1 MADSALNA
9 HMARQR
15 LRSLGSPEHASILAR
30 FFKTGP
36 GQYGEG
42 DRFIGIKVPV
52 IRKVAKELGHM
63 PLPEVERLLHSEI
76 HEERLLALII
86 LVARFEK
93 GDETTKRTVYQL
105 YFANLQWINNW
116 DLVDLSSPQIVG
128 GYLATRSRKPL
139 QRLAKSSMLWK
150 RRIAIVSTHAF
161 IRQDDFADTLAI
173 AEMLLADKHDLIH
186 KAVGWMLREVGK
198 RNTATLEEFLRQYG
212 PVMPRTT
219 LRYAIE
225 RFPEKKRLAYLNADS
240 RSPHASARRHKSGD
254 RSSR

>member
-86 LVARFEK
+86 LVAPVRE
-93 GDETTKRTVYQL
+93 GRRNDQANRLPALLRQSPVDQQL
-105 YFANLQWINNW
+105 GSRRPFFAAN
-116 DLVDLSSPQIVG
+116 
-128 GYLATRSRKPL
+128 R
-139 QRLAKSSMLWK
+139 
-150 RRIAIVSTHAF
+150 RRIPGNPQPKTAPAPGKVI
-161 IRQDDFADTLAI
+161 DTLA
-173 AEMLLADKHDLIH
+173 AADRHCVDTRLH
-186 KAVGWMLREVGK
+186 SPGRF
-198 RNTATLEEFLRQYG
+198 R
-212 PVMPRTT
+212 
-219 LRYAIE
+219 RYADDC
-225 RFPEKKRLAYLNADS
+225 RNAPGRQARPHPQSGRLDAAGS
-240 RSPHASARRHKSGD
+240 RQTQHSNLGGIPQAI
-254 RSSR
+254 RSSHA